1 MAEKRV
7 TATTMNILYNTP
19 SSGINIYTTY
29 DINTLIGEVE
39 GNIISSSSIT
49 EDKLSLTFNENTS
62 KQEREDIL
70 LIKNGNKTV
79 GLLTIKQ
86 GIEPEEKYFYW
97 IDKMGKSATTVSWFL
112 GPEGGSISMN
122 YETNIKNFDFLYV
135 QMIGVTVDTGTTGI
149 VTVTVDENPDT
160 VRRVIIIEA
169 VMNDSGET
177 IILGTF
183 TITQDKPIEEIS

>member
-70 LIKNGNKTV
+70 LIKNGNKT
-79 GLLTIKQ
+79 LI
-86 GIEPEEKYFYW
+86 F
-97 IDKMGKSATTVSWFL
+97 IDS
-112 GPEGGSISMN
+112 
-122 YETNIKNFDFLYV
+122 
-135 QMIGVTVDTGTTGI
+135 
-149 VTVTVDENPDT
+149 
-160 VRRVIIIEA
+160 
-169 VMNDSGET
+169 
-177 IILGTF
+177 
-183 TITQDKPIEEIS
+183 